1 MTHEDL
7 VRRMVKESGYPEPT
21 VRHLLQAQNRVLKDA
36 LVAQEEIVFRTLFRV
51 HTEERTLSVAAPGKP
66 RRKVKRLVL
75 YVRPYVSLR
84 KLLNQ
89 WGSEVTDGQVRSSD

>member
-7 VRRMVKESGYPEPT
+7 VRRLVKESGYPVRV
-21 VRHLLQAQNRVLKDA
+21 VRHLLQAQIRVLRDA
-36 LVAQEEIVFRTLFRV
+36 LTAQEEVVFRTLLRI
-51 HTEERTLSVAAPGKP
+51 HTEEKTLSVSAPGKP

-75 YVRPYVSLR
+75 YVRPYVSFR

-89 WGSEVTDGQVRSSD
+89 WGSEVKDGQVCSSD

>member
-1 MTHEDL
+1 MTHEAL
-7 VRRMVKESGYPEPT
+7 VQRMVKESGYPERA
-21 VRHLLQAQNRVLKDA
+21 VRHLLQAQIRVLKDA
-36 LVAQEEIVFRTLFRV
+36 LIAQEEIVFRTLFRV
-51 HTEERTLSVAAPGKP
+51 RAEERTLSVAAPGRP

-89 WGSEVTDGQVRSSD
+89 WGTEVADGQVRSCS